1 MLEGRRSDSAISRLK
16 KQNQS
21 VSSPRVS
28 TYPPR
33 PSEDIRNRKPSLLS
47 TKKSDLWEEKHS
59 AGADESTNPTVKIS
73 RNAIGKDMQKCSEQ
87 GACQSMMGQTRKVDS
102 VFASLSSANARQSGS
117 ESKNCT
123 WKCVKGFLCEGDME
137 SAYEEAIFS
146 GDELV
151 LIELIDRTGHV
162 LESLPPLPVM
172 LLALWLRCTSWST
185 GIHTSNVEPST
196 SKP

>member
-87 GACQSMMGQTRKVDS
+87 GACQSMMGQTRKDDS
-102 VFASLSSANARQSGS
+102 VFASLSSANAR
-117 ESKNCT
+117 
-123 WKCVKGFLCEGDME
+123 
-137 SAYEEAIFS
+137 
-146 GDELV
+146 
-151 LIELIDRTGHV
+151 R
-162 LESLPPLPVM
+162 
-172 LLALWLRCTSWST
+172 
-185 GIHTSNVEPST
+185 
-196 SKP
+196 